1 MSNEERDFEERKK
14 KLILKCVT
22 ENFEKRVYE
31 KLTSNELKTIE
42 EVDAFVDHELK
53 AVLQQREAIQEYFN
67 SKMFA

>member
-1 MSNEERDFEERKK
+1 
-14 KLILKCVT
+14 VT

-31 KLTSNELKTIE
+31 KLASNEMKTIE

-53 AVLQQREAIQEYFN
+53 VLFQQREAIQEYFN

>member
-31 KLTSNELKTIE
+31 KLASNELKTIE